1 VTAINGG
8 QNRLNEVVVEVVD
21 EVVDATIMEV
31 EMGEMEVEM
40 VGMQTLQLLKFK
52 LRSSSWG

>member
-1 VTAINGG
+1 MTAINGG

-40 VGMQTLQLLKFK
+40 VGMQMLKLLKFK
-52 LRSSSWG
+52 LRS